1 MVWVV
6 VNTENDTP
14 RVFTEDFLA
23 REYMMDMLL
32 YHKNKW
38 RYDNEDYLECMSEL
52 EDSYETREEEAHFGT
67 YLGELSISAYH
78 VSIGDNYKKGDF

>member
-38 RYDNEDYLECMSEL
+38 GYDNDEYLECMSEL
-52 EDSYETREEEAHFGT
+52 EDSYETREEEACFGT

-78 VSIGDNYKKGDF
+78 VSIGDDYKRGDF